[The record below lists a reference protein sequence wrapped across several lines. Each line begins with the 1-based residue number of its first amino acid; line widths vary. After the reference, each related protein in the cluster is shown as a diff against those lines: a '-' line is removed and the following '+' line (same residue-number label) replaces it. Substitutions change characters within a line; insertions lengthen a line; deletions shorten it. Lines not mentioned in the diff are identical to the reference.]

1 MSLADFLRGIR
12 DAGTTGGVEECAV
25 GEKTLLGLGETL
37 VDIKEEVMSLSRTG
51 SAKIEEGNKAL
62 SISLGTKSR
71 TLMGVTKESLP
82 AKEEGATTSSQE
94 VKESGTLLETDAKGK
109 ECS

>member
-1 MSLADFLRGIR
+1 MA
-12 DAGTTGGVEECAV
+12 
-25 GEKTLLGLGETL
+25 
-37 VDIKEEVMSLSRTG
+37 LSRIG
-51 SAKIEEGNKAL
+51 SVEIEEGNEAL
-62 SISLGTKSR
+62 SISLGTKSG

-82 AKEEGATTSSQE
+82 TEEEGATTSSQE